1 MKLLPSVF
9 LVLVFVMSIFVSAT
23 CMFIIEPVVAK
34 MFLPSLGGAGNV
46 WNTCVFFF
54 QLVLLLA
61 YLYAHFLNS
70 NKLSAQARAVIHL
83 GVLWFAAYFL
93 PLKMPAAVPDAKHPY
108 FWLLSVLIQS
118 IGVIF
123 FALASTAPVLQKWY
137 ASTNGPKAKDPYFLY
152 AASNLGSLV
161 GLLSYPFFIERH
173 MGLAMQTNALTS
185 VYFAFAFLVTI
196 CTAFYAYQGK
206 KVPKTV
212 DLSQVTDQ
220 KALPEESTESTAPT
234 KKQYLQWLYLTILPA
249 SLVLGMTSFV
259 TCELSAFPL
268 FWMIPLS
275 LYILTFIVAF
285 SYFPKK
291 LLGPVRLLA
300 SCGAIVLLFTIIF
313 KEFTYSD
320 FVTQF
325 VSLHLTVLFLIS
337 LACHAQV
344 ALSRPSTM
352 YLTNYYL
359 VIALG
364 GIIGS
369 SLNTFVAPVILRD
382 LSEYQIVLALS
393 ASAILCTM
401 QFGKWRVPI
410 RAIPWVVAGSVIGV
424 LLINEYR
431 TDPRVVLTKRNF
443 FGLTRIKVDNY
454 NNLCEILDGAT
465 VHGGQSLDP
474 QERIQPYYYYSE
486 ESPIWSL
493 LKVLTH
499 SIGLKKH
506 GIIGMGAGTMAAY
519 AAPGQKMTM
528 FEINPNVVSIA
539 TNPFYFTFIYDA
551 MKRKANVDIKTGDG
565 RLEMAKEPDKSF
577 SYIVVDAY
585 SSDAIPLHLMTKEA
599 ITLYQNKLSDGGAIA
614 FHITSSYYDVS
625 GVLAKAAQCLGL
637 YAISLDD
644 YKYEASLAPEEADSK
659 WVVLAKDPELIRKLI
674 EEFKWK
680 PIKIEDDVRLWTDDY
695 CDILS
700 VLREPFS

>member
-1 MKLLPSVF
+1 MKLLPSIF
-9 LVLVFVMSIFVSAT
+9 LVLVFVMSIFVSAS
-23 CMFIIEPVVAK
+23 CMFIIEPVIAK
-34 MFLPSLGGAGNV
+34 MLLPSLGGAGNV

-54 QLVLLLA
+54 QLILLLA

-83 GVLWFAAYFL
+83 GVIWLAAYFL
-93 PLKMPAAVPDAKHPY
+93 PIKMPAAIPDAKHPY
-108 FWLLSVLIQS
+108 FWLLSALIQS
-118 IGVIF
+118 IGAIF

-137 ASTNGPKAKDPYFLY
+137 ASTHGPKAKDPYFLY
-152 AASNLGSLV
+152 AASNLGSLI
-161 GLLSYPFFIERH
+161 GLLSYPFVIERH

-185 VYFAFAFLVTI
+185 VYFAFAFLVTL

-206 KVPKTV
+206 NAPEAI
-212 DLSQVTDQ
+212 DSSQDADQ
-220 KALPEESTESTAPT
+220 STESTAPT

-275 LYILTFIVAF
+275 LYILSFIVAF
-285 SYFPKK
+285 SYFPEK
-291 LLGPVRLLA
+291 LLGLIRLLA
-300 SCGAIVLLFTIIF
+300 SCGAFVLLFTIIF

-325 VSLHLTVLFLIS
+325 VSLHLSVLFLIS
-337 LACHAQV
+337 LACHAKV
-344 ALSRPSTM
+344 ASSRPRTR

-369 SLNTFVAPVILRD
+369 SLNTFVAPVILKD

-393 ASAILCTM
+393 ASTLLCTM
-401 QFGKWRVPI
+401 QFGKWRVPTK
-410 RAIPWVVAGSVIGV
+410 AIPWVVASSVLGV
-424 LLINEYR
+424 LLINDYR
-431 TDPRVVLTKRNF
+431 SDPRVVLTKRNF

-474 QERIQPYYYYSE
+474 QERMQPYYYYSE

-528 FEINPNVVSIA
+528 FEINPNVISIA

-551 MKRKANVDIKTGDG
+551 VKRKAKVDIKTGDG
-565 RLEMAKEPDKSF
+565 RIEMAKEPDKSF

-599 ITLYQNKLSDGGAIA
+599 IALYQNKLTDGGAIS
-614 FHITSSYYDVS
+614 FHITSTYYDVS
-625 GVLAKAAQCLGL
+625 PVLAKTAQSLGL
-637 YAISLDD
+637 YAIYLDD
-644 YKYEASLAPEEADSK
+644 YQKKDSLAPEEADSK
-659 WVVLAKDPELIRKLI
+659 WVVLAKDPALVRKLI

>member
-1 MKLLPSVF
+1 MKLLPSIF
-9 LVLVFVMSIFVSAT
+9 LVLVFVMSIFVSAS
-23 CMFIIEPVVAK
+23 CMFIIEPVIAK
-34 MFLPSLGGAGNV
+34 MLLPSLGGAGNV

-54 QLVLLLA
+54 QLILLLA

-70 NKLSAQARAVIHL
+70 NKLSAKARAVIHL
-83 GVLWFAAYFL
+83 GVIWLAAYFL
-93 PLKMPAAVPDAKHPY
+93 PIKMPAAIPDPKHPY
-108 FWLLSVLIQS
+108 FWLLSALIQS
-118 IGVIF
+118 IGAIF

-137 ASTNGPKAKDPYFLY
+137 ASTRGPKANDPYFLY

-161 GLLSYPFFIERH
+161 GLLSYPFVIERH
-173 MGLAMQTNALTS
+173 MGLAMQTNALTC
-185 VYFAFAFLVTI
+185 VYFAFAFLVTL

-206 KVPKTV
+206 NAP
-212 DLSQVTDQ
+212 
-220 KALPEESTESTAPT
+220 ESTEPTDSIESTDSTAPT

-275 LYILTFIVAF
+275 LYILSFIVAF
-285 SYFPKK
+285 SYFPEK
-291 LLGPVRLLA
+291 LLGLIRLLA
-300 SCGAIVLLFTIIF
+300 SCGAIILLFTIIF

-325 VSLHLTVLFLIS
+325 ISLHLSVLFLIS

-344 ALSRPSTM
+344 ASSRPRTR

-369 SLNTFVAPVILRD
+369 SLNTFVAPVILKD

-393 ASAILCTM
+393 ASALLCTM
-401 QFGKWRVPI
+401 QFGKWRVTTK
-410 RAIPWVVAGSVIGV
+410 AIPWVVASSVLGV
-424 LLINEYR
+424 LLINDYR
-431 TDPRVVLTKRNF
+431 SDPRVVLTKRNF

-474 QERIQPYYYYSE
+474 QERMQPYYYYSE
-486 ESPIWSL
+486 KSPIWSL

-528 FEINPNVVSIA
+528 FEINPNVISIA

-551 MKRKANVDIKTGDG
+551 VKRKAKVDIKTGDG
-565 RLEMAKEPDKSF
+565 RIEMAKEPDKSF

-599 ITLYQNKLSDGGAIA
+599 IALYQNKLTDGGAIS
-614 FHITSSYYDVS
+614 FHITSTYYDVS
-625 GVLAKAAQCLGL
+625 PVLARAAQSLGL
-637 YAISLDD
+637 YAIYLDD
-644 YKYEASLAPEEADSK
+644 YQKEDSLAPEEADSK
-659 WVVLAKDPELIRKLI
+659 WVVLAKDPALVRKLI
-674 EEFKWK
+674 EEFKWT